1 MITESL
7 HYDKLFPANLLS
19 AGCDDNLKSCILNG
33 ERLSC
38 PARNV
43 VHLMTSDVNK
53 WRDVTQNLRHPLF
66 YLHFLRQTLN
76 GICDKQIIT
85 WGFGYRPQYQP
96 STIISPRAKAL
107 GLIMG
112 SQVDTSGGNQNAM
125 R

>member
-1 MITESL
+1 MI
-7 HYDKLFPANLLS
+7 N
-19 AGCDDNLKSCILNG
+19 GSCILNG

-38 PARNV
+38 PACNV
-43 VHLMTSDVNK
+43 IHLMTSDVNK
-53 WRDVTQNLRHPLF
+53 WRDVTQNLRHSSVTLT
-66 YLHFLRQTLN
+66 FLRQTALKKLN

-107 GLIMG
+107 WLIMG
-112 SQVDTSGGNQNAM
+112 SRVDTSGDNQNAM